1 MKTFKEFISEEG
13 YDRLRDQGRIR
24 PSKDKKDGTS
34 YPPSAEMRKT
44 QKVNKGPSAFERV
57 KKKYGKSVMKMKE
70 EVELLDEKVGGAGTL
85 VRQGVKVGGKK
96 GGRAVQKGQDAAVKA
111 GQGQKAKAAQGNK
124 KKMVGD
130 GKYERRGA
138 VIGGI
143 AGGVSGGILDG
154 PVVPIGDIVG
164 GIAGSKVGG
173 KIGRQ
178 FDKKALKKKMKEE
191 VQLLDE
197 GIRLKT
203 KDEFV
208 KGWKNAAKKIMGT
221 KDKIINQAKEN
232 KPGSNKD
239 YSWKNSKGEK
249 PGIDLGLSK
258 NVDITKDGP
267 TKVVKQIAKDK
278 VVTPAKDAI
287 VDAVKKHGVKAG
299 VAGAAAVGGLALA
312 KRLAKKSDDKK
323 DKKESFSN
331 WRDDLSKDHEEIN
344 ELLGAATVGT
354 LGGWA
359 AGTKKGVELL
369 SKAGIKNKIAQKA
382 VGGAA
387 GAAAGEVLDPTKKAK
402 DKKPLTA
409 AALGGLGGAVAG
421 GGIGAATEK
430 INKEVVPKIQKKLKK
445 EEVEAVDENAG
456 PSTPVSMSGGKLQF
470 NKGGAGIGKIRPKK
484 GGSLAGA
491 PIPKV

>member
-1 MKTFKEFISEEG
+1 MDSREVGTRMNLKRNKLRAMGLKMGFDPSEEVDEALHPNVARNDAINKANAMKRAKEREASKPSPDVIAARKRQYSGKGYTTADKKKVIGSYKEHHEKDADGKVIEHPIEDEKKSPVDTTPSSVNEEG
-13 YDRLRDQGRIR
+13 YDHARDMGKVK

-34 YPPSAEMRKT
+34 YPPSEEMKKT

-124 KKMVGD
+124 NKMVGD

-232 KPGSNKD
+232 N
-239 YSWKNSKGEK
+239 
-249 PGIDLGLSK
+249 
-258 NVDITKDGP
+258 
-267 TKVVKQIAKDK
+267 Q
-278 VVTPAKDAI
+278 
-287 VDAVKKHGVKAG
+287 
-299 VAGAAAVGGLALA
+299 
-312 KRLAKKSDDKK
+312 
-323 DKKESFSN
+323 
-331 WRDDLSKDHEEIN
+331 
-344 ELLGAATVGT
+344 EL
-354 LGGWA
+354 
-359 AGTKKGVELL
+359 
-369 SKAGIKNKIAQKA
+369 I
-382 VGGAA
+382 
-387 GAAAGEVLDPTKKAK
+387 
-402 DKKPLTA
+402 
-409 AALGGLGGAVAG
+409 
-421 GGIGAATEK
+421 
-430 INKEVVPKIQKKLKK
+430 
-445 EEVEAVDENAG
+445 
-456 PSTPVSMSGGKLQF
+456 
-470 NKGGAGIGKIRPKK
+470 
-484 GGSLAGA
+484 
-491 PIPKV
+491 

>member
-1 MKTFKEFISEEG
+1 
-13 YDRLRDQGRIR
+13 
-24 PSKDKKDGTS
+24 
-34 YPPSAEMRKT
+34 
-44 QKVNKGPSAFERV
+44 
-57 KKKYGKSVMKMKE
+57 
-70 EVELLDEKVGGAGTL
+70 
-85 VRQGVKVGGKK
+85 
-96 GGRAVQKGQDAAVKA
+96 
-111 GQGQKAKAAQGNK
+111 
-124 KKMVGD
+124 
-130 GKYERRGA
+130 
-138 VIGGI
+138 
-143 AGGVSGGILDG
+143 
-154 PVVPIGDIVG
+154 
-164 GIAGSKVGG
+164 
-173 KIGRQ
+173 
-178 FDKKALKKKMKEE
+178 
-191 VQLLDE
+191 
-197 GIRLKT
+197 
-203 KDEFV
+203 
-208 KGWKNAAKKIMGT
+208 MGT